1 MFDRS
6 INGAR
11 ECFHVVHRRLIERTP
26 PVKERGYAV
35 TQIDHDGQ
43 QIIADVDELR
53 MRRGI

>member
-26 PVKERGYAV
+26 PMKERGYAV
-35 TQIDHDGQ
+35 TQVDYDGQ
-43 QIIADVDELR
+43 QLVADMDEPR
-53 MRRGI
+53 MRRRI